1 MRYKKNVGDM
11 GEDFA
16 AQLLENSGFS
26 ILQRNYRTKV
36 GEIDIIATKD
46 GVLHFIEVKTRNGD
60 QYGYPSE
67 AVTQTKQQR
76 IRKCAEA
83 YLQNRRVTWQKVSFD
98 VYEIMT
104 DLIENLQQDQI
115 GCLLWDGRQGGICR
129 NGYFEG
135 SSGHRSC
142 RTGIDNGHGVQG
154 EDKKRD
160 RKLGI

>member
-1 MRYKKNVGDM
+1 MRYRKNVGDI
-11 GEDFA
+11 GENFA
-16 AQLLENSGFS
+16 ADLLTNSGYKV
-26 ILQRNYRTKV
+26 IERNYRTKA

-104 DLIENLQQDQI
+104 DLIEN
-115 GCLLWDGRQGGICR
+115 CM
-129 NGYFEG
+129 
-135 SSGHRSC
+135 
-142 RTGIDNGHGVQG
+142 
-154 EDKKRD
+154 
-160 RKLGI
+160 